1 MISFP
6 LYISFNGRSHSFFSK
21 GGGGRGAMRSLY
33 AVNVVIPMII
43 FF

>member
-1 MISFP
+1 MEEAIASFQ
-6 LYISFNGRSHSFFSK
+6 R
-21 GGGGRGAMRSLY
+21 GGGGAVRSLY

>member
-1 MISFP
+1 MEEAIASFQ
-6 LYISFNGRSHSFFSK
+6 R
-21 GGGGRGAMRSLY
+21 GGGGGAVRSLY